1 MDVRANTHD
10 LSPPD
15 GPAAR
20 ETADS
25 ARPSVDTVVA
35 KPADSHPP
43 RILVVEDQEDVRRM
57 LATALEIEGYEVDEA
72 ANAQEGLRRLERANY
87 RLVLT
92 DYSMPDGTG
101 TWLLQEAK
109 RCGLMAQT
117 AAVIVT
123 AHPDV
128 RGFADVA
135 VINKPLE
142 LDSFLEQ
149 VRKLVFPPGTVAFEA
164 RAVHHKLELVLYISS
179 RSPASL
185 QARQN
190 LERYLADV
198 EPGQVKYVVVDLLE
212 TPLAGEADRIAFT
225 PTLVRQHPGP
235 RAWIVGN
242 LSDPTMFTSMLRA
255 SGIDGVR

>member
-1 MDVRANTHD
+1 MDVRANSHD
-10 LSPPD
+10 LSPP
-15 GPAAR
+15 AASGASA
-20 ETADS
+20 TGVS
-25 ARPSVDTVVA
+25 ARPSVDTTVA
-35 KPADSHPP
+35 KPADLHPP

-72 ANAQEGLRRLERANY
+72 ANAHEGLRRLEHRNY

-128 RGFADVA
+128 RGFGDVA

-142 LDSFLEQ
+142 LDGFLEQ
-149 VRKLVFPPGTVAFEA
+149 VRKLVYPAGMPTIEP

-185 QARQN
+185 QARQT
-190 LERYLADV
+190 LERHLADV
-198 EPGQVKYVVVDLLE
+198 HPGQVKYVVVDLLE
-212 TPLAGEADRIAFT
+212 SPLGGEADRIAFT

-242 LSDPTMFTSMLRA
+242 LSDPTMLTHMLRA